1 MTQDHSQSTGP
12 TSELTHRQYRAI
24 ECLASSPTVADAAKR
39 VGVGRATLYRWLK
52 DPVFKAACEQRR
64 AETLSFTKQ
73 RTKELLAKTFDNL
86 EDMLRSPDPSVRM
99 QGGKIVM
106 EYQARFHAAKQVEAV
121 PKPYMIENT
130 ISPPWSNEP

>member
-12 TSELTHRQYRAI
+12 TSELTHRQYHAI

-39 VGVGRATLYRWLK
+39 AGVGRATLYRWLK
-52 DPVFKAACEQRR
+52 NPVFKAACEQRR

-73 RTKELLAKTFDNL
+73 RTKELLAKTFENL
-86 EDMLRSPDPSVRM
+86 EDMLRSPDPNARM
-99 QGGKIVM
+99 QVGKIVM
-106 EYQARFHAAKQVEAV
+106 EYQARLMSTRTVDAA
-121 PKPYMIENT
+121 PKPYMIENA